1 MRPTWQVIW
10 CPCRESLVMGVGRR
24 RRDRVLA
31 AGAILVG
38 LAGLA
43 FAGFGPRGGAQV
55 SDRRLVHQPDY
66 AAEEIRGAR
75 LDAAP
80 SEPPAVPYGTSPPI
94 PESSFAAAAR
104 VDGVATRREGR
115 LVFERTED
123 GQFLRVSMSA
133 LSSFPY
139 QPRSISAG
147 ARELG
152 IPSPPPDI
160 PDEILALDGVDAVL
174 VGFMVP
180 LDVDSQGVAAFVLS
194 QNRSFCCYGITPAM
208 NEMVVVQME
217 PGARAPFI
225 KDMPIAV
232 YGALSVSELREGDE
246 VVSLYR
252 LKGSAVTSLV
262 AFGSR

>member
-1 MRPTWQVIW
+1 
-10 CPCRESLVMGVGRR
+10 MGVGRSR
-24 RRDRVLA
+24 RRDRVLGA
-31 AGAILVG
+31 VAILVG
-38 LAGLA
+38 LTGLV
-43 FAGFGPRGGAQV
+43 FAGVGPRGRAQV
-55 SDRRLVHQPDY
+55 GDRRLVHQPDY
-66 AAEEIRGAR
+66 AEEEIRGAR

-80 SEPPAVPYGTSPPI
+80 SEPPAVPYGMSAPI
-94 PESSFAAAAR
+94 PDSSFAAAAR
-104 VDGVATRREGR
+104 VDGVATPQDGR

-123 GQFLRVSMSA
+123 GEFIRVPMSA
-133 LSSFPY
+133 LSSFAY
-139 QPRSISAG
+139 QPGSISAG

-152 IPSPPPDI
+152 IPPPPPDI

-217 PGARAPFI
+217 TGSRAPFI

-232 YGALSVSELREGDE
+232 YGALSVSELREGGE

-252 LKGSAVTSLV
+252 LKASVMTSLV